1 MTNCAQKIKDWI
13 VFAQEN
19 SIVDIKKA
27 CDSIILFLI
36 DFHQYSIW
44 AFNELAI
51 RAFCENNQIW
61 LDLFTIN
68 VNYPINE
75 CQICVYAYALC
86 TLHTDIKLIW
96 LLSES
101 HSIKYLIF
109 FFVNRS
115 QLNEVHTKLCRD
127 SNAKKCQALN
137 HTKEHF
143 KQFIIFYRKLEFFS
157 VDKKKK
163 IIRNQIEWN
172 DKSVSFDY
180 V

>member
-1 MTNCAQKIKDWI
+1 MCTKNQRLFSI

-163 IIRNQIEWN
+163 
-172 DKSVSFDY
+172 
-180 V
+180 